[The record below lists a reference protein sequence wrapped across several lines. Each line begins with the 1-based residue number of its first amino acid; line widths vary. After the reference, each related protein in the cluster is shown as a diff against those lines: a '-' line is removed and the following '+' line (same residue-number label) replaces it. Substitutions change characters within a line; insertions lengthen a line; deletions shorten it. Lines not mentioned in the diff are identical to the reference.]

1 MKLIS
6 FIFIFFSKKEI
17 SEIFVYLTSKTS
29 NFSNLDIDVKSLMIL
44 HSLKSKLLMKLYLSI
59 NTLRLD
65 ISTLLYISNFLT

>member
-17 SEIFVYLTSKTS
+17 SEIFLYLTSKTS
-29 NFSNLDIDVKSLMIL
+29 NLSNLDIDIKSLMIFHL
-44 HSLKSKLLMKLYLSI
+44 LKSKLLMKLYLSI

-65 ISTLLYISNFLT
+65 ISTLLYNSNFLT